1 MTPLQK
7 PYGIPISDVKLHKE
21 ITQLTS
27 TCEKTAVET
36 AAVYTQWHSQNIR
49 CIAIAISHRS
59 HADTL
64 LLKGFAALLRPLYG
78 AQSTTEEQE
87 RLLCFIHRVPRC
99 AQALRKAAST
109 VPVQPLASQVAATV
123 ASNSYASV
131 ESTETAKA
139 MSSQPAGILCS
150 HLDGKG
156 PCVDDQWTGVRD
168 DCPMPGKFGQEGES
182 NGPCEADGSVDGK
195 VGVPKAFAHMLQTK
209 EEPKSPA
216 VAMASEPTTREW
228 TEAEWR
234 GGGWWQDGGWSAAD
248 GSWPHDGEEAA
259 DDGIW
264 AADGE
269 EAADHGVWAAD
280 GDGWWTTAAAWWDPE
295 MEKKRFP
302 PLVPLEWTGT
312 GMVPSKKAATVSNG
326 PETMGVGASAVVAYT

>member
-1 MTPLQK
+1 MEIL
-7 PYGIPISDVKLHKE
+7 KLARSYRWKCCQ
-21 ITQLTS
+21 QLEGS
-27 TCEKTAVET
+27 RQCSRLCCGEAGADRQEASIET
-36 AAVYTQWHSQNIR
+36 WN
-49 CIAIAISHRS
+49 
-59 HADTL
+59 
-64 LLKGFAALLRPLYG
+64 
-78 AQSTTEEQE
+78 EEQ
-87 RLLCFIHRVPRC
+87 
-99 AQALRKAAST
+99 LRKELMAAYDECERAGWRRKTLEACPSSEKGGFYGT
-109 VPVQPLASQVAATV
+109 SAAFAATV

-228 TEAEWR
+228 AEAEWR